1 MLQNADQVFPPY
13 FPACTSEALEKKG
26 QTVPLFSGAEQRAL
40 CFLDLDRHP
49 ICLRTPNMCWFKR
62 QAKEKVSESIRVS
75 ESLSRCRFSRN
86 FHLSART
93 RLLRSRLAF
102 MVWLDFV
109 FFFKKK
115 RKFETIS
122 ISTDC

>member
-75 ESLSRCRFSRN
+75 ESLSRCRF
-86 FHLSART
+86 FEELSSVSKDA
-93 RLLRSRLAF
+93 LVEISFGLHGGL
-102 MVWLDFV
+102 VGV
-109 FFFKKK
+109 FFL
-115 RKFETIS
+115 KFILKS
-122 ISTDC
+122 GNSKPF